1 MKCVI
6 LPVQTI
12 LKRLAGKKN
21 GKKKKNEHG
30 RKKYKFKKS
39 AQMDKYQ

>member
-21 GKKKKNEHG
+21 GKKKNEHG